1 MIKVKTKI
9 PSRSLTLLTKPNA
22 AGECAVYLRYYL
34 GSYIKKSTD
43 IWVNQKD
50 WDSKRQ
56 CVKSSAKNAARIN
69 ARLYDI
75 KAEIDKALLEY
86 DGQIT
91 ADVIRSI
98 MTGDDKGEVPLL
110 VSTRNGTDLCNASAR
125 YSGNTSECRQGNTGT
140 IQFRLPSCSAYS

>member
-9 PSRSLTLLTKPNA
+9 PSGSLTLLTKPNA

-75 KAEIDKALLEY
+75 KQREQNEQIAGSRRAQVGTGDRSERIRTYNYPQNRVTDHRIGLTLYHLEKMLNGDLGELIDALL
-86 DGQIT
+86 T
-91 ADVIRSI
+91 AEAAQKMQNS
-98 MTGDDKGEVPLL
+98 
-110 VSTRNGTDLCNASAR
+110 
-125 YSGNTSECRQGNTGT
+125 
-140 IQFRLPSCSAYS
+140 

>member
-1 MIKVKTKI
+1 MSKVNTKI
-9 PSRSLTLLTKPNA
+9 PSGSLTLLTKPNA

-75 KAEIDKALLEY
+75 KGEIDKALIEY

-91 ADVIRSI
+91 IDVIRSI
-98 MTGDDKGEVPLL
+98 MCGDDKSEVQLH
-110 VSTRNGTDLCNASAR
+110 SIKSCFIEYAR
-125 YSGNTSECRQGNTGT
+125 YVNDMKYHCCPVKVPDDYYKG
-140 IQFRLPSCSAYS
+140 